1 MADSVQWEY
10 IVQTVGGLRSPKDE
24 DMLALLNAWGEEG
37 WELVGMVS
45 TPSSSAVKLVAKR
58 PLTPAT
64 RRRRSLPGIEG

>member
-1 MADSVQWEY
+1 MADSVRWEY

-24 DMLALLNAWGEEG
+24 DMLALLNGWGEEG

-58 PLTPAT
+58 PLSTAA
-64 RRRRSLPGIEG
+64 RRRRTMPGME